1 MGMQKMKQSKK
12 VETTAEEVFGKV
24 IPSLNGGSVL
34 DYQALT
40 SPFEYDDA
48 IIKCFCKNCGFLI
61 EVSKVLLEALLNGK
75 EIKLPD
81 NITKEH
87 YLEFSYCVIC
97 SGGRN
102 FSVKLK
108 RLSAN

>member
-1 MGMQKMKQSKK
+1 MKQSKK
-12 VETTAEEVFGKV
+12 VETKAEEVFGEV
-24 IPSLNGGSVL
+24 IPRLNGGSVL
-34 DYQALT
+34 DYQALA
-40 SPFEYDDA
+40 SPFEYDEA
-48 IIKCFCKNCGFLI
+48 IIKCFCKNCGFLL
-61 EVSKVLLEALLNGK
+61 EVSKVLLKAMLNGM
-75 EIKLPD
+75 EIELPT

-97 SGGRN
+97 AGGRD

>member
-1 MGMQKMKQSKK
+1 MKQSKK
-12 VETTAEEVFGKV
+12 DKTTAEEVFGKV
-24 IPSLNGGSVL
+24 ILSLNGGRVL

-40 SPFEYDDA
+40 SPFEYDEA

-61 EVSKVLLEALLNGK
+61 EVCNAILKAMLNGK
-75 EIKLPD
+75 EIELPT

-87 YLEFSYCVIC
+87 YLEFSYCPIC
-97 SGGRN
+97 SGGRD